1 ADIATEWQI
10 DAIIKSVIHCLLPSD
25 WSSRHTAGCVA
36 AFCFLK
42 VTLSIPLESV
52 TPCSL
57 SFQELSLSQLFQRV
71 GETLSVKNEADCAND
86 LFLPPVAHALGLLSE
101 LLHDSSRRQ
110 LINKII
116 EFLHPYWKPL
126 GSLLI
131 KICSSVIIKQSGL
144 PTDEQEVILYELL
157 LLWKRASQSYAL
169 LEETHPLW
177 HDSSAFSF
185 LADALHFCLI
195 ECAQQA
201 TLSSVSNN
209 NDKFESSVD
218 LLHPSVAHLLIRS
231 LRSLFKFAHA
241 VDWLCSLQTTLDTF
255 ILRLICAY
263 GERANSAEN
272 TGPNLGPLILSLA
285 RSVAKMNGGA
295 ELQMDLLK
303 PDPCISLRLIILTA
317 LELAVRLDLSEPA
330 LFDLLRSIHSLV
342 WEARNAQCTRPV
354 YECLIVSLL
363 AGDDAHL
370 FHGLTFWLQ
379 LENCLLVRSR
389 PEGDQCLLDLVPNAH
404 QLFASLART
413 IGYSPHLLV
422 DWIVSPETSCLSYLV
437 HYLRRFRSSDSLGP
451 EPVYSRA
458 APPIGTDWPAT
469 QLGSMLDK
477 LARCLQTLESN
488 GSIPFS
494 PQPLIRSLNH
504 AVSVIQ
510 TSTLQIDPHAV

>member
-1 ADIATEWQI
+1 MSDVHPFSSILLNAWDDFHRISATFATEPKLIRLQPADIATEWQI

-25 WSSRHTAGCVA
+25 WSSRHTSGCVA

-71 GETLSVKNEADCAND
+71 GETLSVRNEADCAND
-86 LFLPPVAHALGLLSE
+86 LILPPVAHALGLLSE
-101 LLHDSSRRQ
+101 LLHDSSKRQ
-110 LINKII
+110 LINRII
-116 EFLHPYWKPL
+116 EFLHPYWKPF

-144 PTDEQEVILYELL
+144 PTDEQERIL
-157 LLWKRASQSYAL
+157 
-169 LEETHPLW
+169 
-177 HDSSAFSF
+177 
-185 LADALHFCLI
+185 
-195 ECAQQA
+195 
-201 TLSSVSNN
+201 N
-209 NDKFESSVD
+209 
-218 LLHPSVAHLLIRS
+218 
-231 LRSLFKFAHA
+231 
-241 VDWLCSLQTTLDTF
+241 
-255 ILRLICAY
+255 
-263 GERANSAEN
+263 
-272 TGPNLGPLILSLA
+272 
-285 RSVAKMNGGA
+285 
-295 ELQMDLLK
+295 
-303 PDPCISLRLIILTA
+303 
-317 LELAVRLDLSEPA
+317 LSEPA

-354 YECLIVSLL
+354 YECLIVALL

-370 FHGLTFWLQ
+370 FHGLTLWLQ

-389 PEGDQCLLDLVPNAH
+389 PGDDQCLLDLVPNAH

-437 HYLRRFRSSDSLGP
+437 HYLRRFRSSDSLGS
-451 EPVYSRA
+451 EPVNSRA
-458 APPIGTDWPAT
+458 APPLGTDWPAT
-469 QLGSMLDK
+469 QLGNMLDK
-477 LARCLQTLESN
+477 LARCLQTLEST